1 MSFNP
6 TPPFQYHVTQGH
18 EAWPAEVSEVVACMT
33 EEDVRLL
40 KLLEQRDFDSTD
52 MSSYGSDTYLS
63 GMADAAFTNVD
74 VPEDCATLPL
84 DDATLALLLEEL
96 LAEPQTASDPL
107 QHAPEGYLQT
117 QSAQEPPTMH
127 DPSATDIAEQG
138 LQPPSPPLSLRK
150 TQSWTRPPTLPAGVR
165 VSPVTL
171 HSAEDDDPIVI
182 MPNPYFRIAPSSGV
196 IHNVPLPRRLRFQIP
211 PCKTIMFTSGGT
223 PPRLW
228 DLLTGDAVLDGAE
241 DAIFADC
248 RWVQTKIEIDI
259 PRLCD
264 TRHTLRV
271 HDAAGA
277 PLTRTYLAKHVSH
290 EIHEFLINGKR
301 GKHAYPFREGIIP
314 PHLRAWPLDRI
325 HFCYIRLVALDYFPK
340 TWVPRLMIEEEVGQE
355 CVWEDWE
362 NGDRTYWSMSI
373 CILCTA
379 RYRHVQIQLVL
390 SNAASEFS

>member
-33 EEDVRLL
+33 EDDVRLL

-96 LAEPQTASDPL
+96 LSEPQTASDPL

-127 DPSATDIAEQG
+127 DPSATDIADQG
-138 LQPPSPPLSLRK
+138 LQPPIASPFPAQNTIMDTASYSPGYQHIATHLSPPYHY
-150 TQSWTRPPTLPAGVR
+150 PPTCATQDSQPAYA
-165 VSPVTL
+165 SPPSPST
-171 HSAEDDDPIVI
+171 SAEDDDPIVI

-277 PLTRTYLAKHVSH
+277 PLTRAYLAKHVSH
-290 EIHEFLINGKR
+290 EIHEF
-301 GKHAYPFREGIIP
+301 HEPRE
-314 PHLRAWPLDRI
+314 
-325 HFCYIRLVALDYFPK
+325 V
-340 TWVPRLMIEEEVGQE
+340 
-355 CVWEDWE
+355 
-362 NGDRTYWSMSI
+362 
-373 CILCTA
+373 
-379 RYRHVQIQLVL
+379 
-390 SNAASEFS
+390 